1 MKFLF
6 DMFPVIL
13 FFVAYKLVDIYA
25 ATLVAIVTTV
35 LQIIW
40 VWFKHKKVE
49 NMQWISLA
57 LIVVFGGATL
67 LLHNENFIKWKP
79 TVLYWLFS
87 TVLLVAGIFFR
98 KNLIKSMMGSQIN
111 APDNIWGKLLTG
123 WILFFLFMGAI
134 NLFVAFTYPTDIW
147 VNFKLFGGIGLML
160 LFVLGQAYV
169 LAPHIRD
176 IGEKDG
182 K

>member
-13 FFVAYKLVDIYA
+13 FFVAFKLVDIYA
-25 ATLVAIVTTV
+25 ATLVAIATTV
-35 LQIIW
+35 LQIAW

-49 NMQWISLA
+49 NMQWISLG

-87 TVLLVAGIFFR
+87 TVLLVAGLFFR
-98 KNLIKSMMGSQIN
+98 KNLIKSMMSSQID
-111 APDNIWGKLLTG
+111 APDNIWGKLLVG
-123 WILFFLFMGAI
+123 WIVFFLFMGGI
-134 NLFVAFTYPTDIW
+134 NLFVAFSYSTDIW

-160 LFVLGQAYV
+160 LFVLAQAFV
-169 LAPHIRD
+169 LAPHIRPKED
-176 IGEKDG
+176 E
-182 K
+182 

>member
-13 FFVAYKLVDIYA
+13 FFIAFKLYDIYA
-25 ATLVAIVTTV
+25 ATVVAIVTTV
-35 LQIIW
+35 LQIAW
-40 VWFKHKKVE
+40 VWFKHRKVE

-87 TVLLVAGIFFR
+87 AVLLGAVLLFR
-98 KNLIKSMMGSQIN
+98 KNLIKSMMGSQIS
-111 APDNIWGKLLTG
+111 APDDIWKKLLAG

-134 NLFVAFTYPTDIW
+134 NLFVAFTYSTDIW
-147 VNFKLFGGIGLML
+147 VNFKLFGSMGLML
-160 LFVLGQAYV
+160 LFVLAQAFV
-169 LAPHIRD
+169 LARHIKEVNNKE
-176 IGEKDG
+176 GE
-182 K
+182 

>member
-13 FFVAYKLVDIYA
+13 FFVAFKLVDIYA

-35 LQIIW
+35 LQIAW

-49 NMQWISLA
+49 NMQWISLG

-87 TVLLVAGIFFR
+87 TVLLVAVMFFR
-98 KNLIKSMMGSQIN
+98 KNLIKSMMSSQID
-111 APDNIWGKLLTG
+111 APDNIWGKLLVG
-123 WILFFLFMGAI
+123 WIVFFLFMGGI
-134 NLFVAFTYPTDIW
+134 NLFVAFTYSTDIW

-160 LFVLGQAYV
+160 LFVLAQAYV
-169 LAPHIRD
+169 LAPHIRPKED
-176 IGEKDG
+176 E
-182 K
+182 

>member
-13 FFVAYKLVDIYA
+13 FFVEYKLVDIYA

-35 LQIIW
+35 LQIAW

-87 TVLLVAGIFFR
+87 SVLLVAGIFFR
-98 KNLIKSMMGSQIN
+98 KNLIKSMMSSQIN

-123 WILFFLFMGAI
+123 WIVFFLFMGAI
-134 NLFVAFTYPTDIW
+134 NLFVAFSYPTDIW

-176 IGEKDG
+176 IGDKDG

>member
-35 LQIIW
+35 LQIGW
-40 VWFKHKKVE
+40 VWFKHRKVE

-67 LLHNENFIKWKP
+67 LLQNENFIKWKP

-87 TVLLVAGIFFR
+87 TVLLVANLFFR
-98 KNLIKSMMGSQIN
+98 KNLIKSMMGSQIT
-111 APDNIWGKLLTG
+111 APDSVWNKLLAG
-123 WILFFLFMGAI
+123 WIAFFAFMGAL
-134 NLFVAFTYPTDIW
+134 NLFVAFFYSTDIW

-160 LFVLGQAYV
+160 LFVVAQAFV
-169 LAPHIRD
+169 LAPHIHHEED
-176 IGEKDG
+176 SK
-182 K
+182 

>member
-13 FFVAYKLVDIYA
+13 FFVAFKLVDIYA

-35 LQIIW
+35 LQIAW

-49 NMQWISLA
+49 NMQWISLG

-87 TVLLVAGIFFR
+87 TVLLVAGMFFR
-98 KNLIKSMMGSQIN
+98 KNLIKSMMSSQID
-111 APDNIWGKLLTG
+111 APDNIWGKLLVG
-123 WILFFLFMGAI
+123 WIVFFLFMGAI
-134 NLFVAFTYPTDIW
+134 NLFVAFTYSTDIW

-160 LFVLGQAYV
+160 LFVLAQAYV
-169 LAPHIRD
+169 LAPHIRPKED
-176 IGEKDG
+176 E
-182 K
+182 

>member
-6 DMFPVIL
+6 DIFPVIL
-13 FFVAYKLVDIYA
+13 FFVAFKLVDIYA

-35 LQIIW
+35 LQIVW
-40 VWFKHKKVE
+40 VRFKHGKVE
-49 NMQWISLA
+49 NMQWISLG

-87 TVLLVAGIFFR
+87 TVLLVASLFFR
-98 KNLIKSMMGSQIN
+98 KNLIKSMMSSQID
-111 APDNIWGKLLTG
+111 APDSIWGKLLTG
-123 WILFFLFMGAI
+123 WIVFFLFMGAI
-134 NLFVAFTYPTDIW
+134 NLFVAFTYSTDFW

-160 LFVLGQAYV
+160 LFVFAQAYV
-169 LAPHIRD
+169 LAPHIKPKE
-176 IGEKDG
+176 GE
-182 K
+182 

>member
-6 DMFPVIL
+6 DIFPVIL
-13 FFVAYKLVDIYA
+13 FFIAYKLVDIYA

-35 LQIIW
+35 LQIAW

-49 NMQWISLA
+49 NMQWISLG

-87 TVLLVAGIFFR
+87 TVLLVAGLFFR
-98 KNLIKSMMGSQIN
+98 KNLIKSMMGSQID
-111 APDNIWGKLLTG
+111 APDNIWKKLLTG

-134 NLFVAFTYPTDIW
+134 NLFVAFTYSTDFW

-160 LFVLGQAYV
+160 LFVFAQAFV
-169 LAPHIRD
+169 LAPHIKPKE
-176 IGEKDG
+176 GE
-182 K
+182 

>member
-6 DMFPVIL
+6 DIFPVIL
-13 FFVAYKLVDIYA
+13 FFIAYKLVDIYA

-35 LQIIW
+35 LQIAW

-49 NMQWISLA
+49 NMQWISLG

-67 LLHNENFIKWKP
+67 LLHDENFIKWKP

-87 TVLLVAGIFFR
+87 TVLLVAGLFFR
-98 KNLIKSMMGSQIN
+98 KNLIKSMMGSQID
-111 APDNIWGKLLTG
+111 APDNIWKKLLTG

-134 NLFVAFTYPTDIW
+134 NLFVAFTYSTDFW

-160 LFVLGQAYV
+160 LFVFAQAFV
-169 LAPHIRD
+169 LAPHIKPKE
-176 IGEKDG
+176 GE
-182 K
+182 

>member
-13 FFVAYKLVDIYA
+13 FFVAFKLVDIYA
-25 ATLVAIVTTV
+25 STLVAIATTV
-35 LQIIW
+35 LQIAW

-49 NMQWISLA
+49 NMQWISLG

-87 TVLLVAGIFFR
+87 TVLLVAGLFFR
-98 KNLIKSMMGSQIN
+98 KNLIKSMMSSQID
-111 APDNIWGKLLTG
+111 APDNIWGKLLAG
-123 WILFFLFMGAI
+123 WIVFFLFMGGI
-134 NLFVAFTYPTDIW
+134 NLFVAFSYSTDIW

-160 LFVLGQAYV
+160 LFVLAQAFV
-169 LAPHIRD
+169 LAPHIRPKED
-176 IGEKDG
+176 E
-182 K
+182 

>member
-13 FFVAYKLVDIYA
+13 FFVAFKLVDIYA
-25 ATLVAIVTTV
+25 ATLVAIATTV
-35 LQIIW
+35 LQIAW

-49 NMQWISLA
+49 NMQWISLG

-87 TVLLVAGIFFR
+87 TVLLVAGLFFR
-98 KNLIKSMMGSQIN
+98 KNLIKSMMSSQID
-111 APDNIWGKLLTG
+111 APDNIWGKLLAG
-123 WILFFLFMGAI
+123 WIVFFLFMGGI
-134 NLFVAFTYPTDIW
+134 NLFVAFSYSTDIW

-160 LFVLGQAYV
+160 LFVLAQAFV
-169 LAPHIRD
+169 LAPHIRPKED
-176 IGEKDG
+176 E
-182 K
+182 

>member
-13 FFVAYKLVDIYA
+13 FFVAFKLVDIYA
-25 ATLVAIVTTV
+25 ATLVAIATTV
-35 LQIIW
+35 LQIAW

-49 NMQWISLA
+49 NMQWISLG

-87 TVLLVAGIFFR
+87 TVLLVAGLFFR
-98 KNLIKSMMGSQIN
+98 KNLIKSMMSSQID
-111 APDNIWGKLLTG
+111 APDNIWGKLLVG
-123 WILFFLFMGAI
+123 WIVFFLIMGGI
-134 NLFVAFTYPTDIW
+134 NLFVAFSYSTDIW

-160 LFVLGQAYV
+160 LFVLAQAFV
-169 LAPHIRD
+169 LAPHIRPKED
-176 IGEKDG
+176 E
-182 K
+182 